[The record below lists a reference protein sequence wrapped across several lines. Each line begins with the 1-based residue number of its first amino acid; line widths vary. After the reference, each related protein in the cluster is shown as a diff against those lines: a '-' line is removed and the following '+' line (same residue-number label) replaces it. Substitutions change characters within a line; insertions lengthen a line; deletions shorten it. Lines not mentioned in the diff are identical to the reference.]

1 MDLRNKENVNTQNSA
16 IITLKD
22 FERIK
27 DTCALI
33 NKDTSY
39 IQNKSYNRK
48 AMHEKSNLRT
58 QNWPNTI
65 EATRRKKEEDRIK
78 HLEELE
84 IQRRKQGRF

>member
-1 MDLRNKENVNTQNSA
+1 
-16 IITLKD
+16 
-22 FERIK
+22 
-27 DTCALI
+27 
-33 NKDTSY
+33 
-39 IQNKSYNRK
+39 
-48 AMHEKSNLRT
+48 MHEKSNLRT